1 MQHDEVW
8 NLVLAHGI
16 CNESKS
22 DKLVGEHYVEKLIVR
37 NENIMG
43 SNHPWKRRIIEA
55 LGNANDPAK
64 RASKLRYH
72 YENVKKTGAKYWGGS
87 GAYNPATDPF
97 YKRLI
102 TVINNGVV

>member
-8 NLVLAHGI
+8 NLVLAHGM

-22 DKLVGEHYVEKLIVR
+22 DKLVGEHYVAKLIAR

-55 LGNANDPAK
+55 LGNANDHTK

-72 YENVKKTGAKYWGGS
+72 YENVKKLGRNTGVVLVL
-87 GAYNPATDPF
+87 TTQ
-97 YKRLI
+97 RLI
-102 TVINNGVV
+102 RFTRG